1 MIIIPAIDLLNGEAV
16 RLYKG
21 DYDKKTVYSKDPVGL
36 AKNFEKMGAR
46 YLHVVDL
53 NGAKDGNTINIEAIR
68 KIKESVNIPVEVGGG
83 IRNAEAVSL
92 YLDELKIDRIIL
104 GTIAVNRPGFVK
116 EVLAEY
122 TAERIIVSVD
132 VLKGEVA
139 INGWLQGSS
148 VNYLEFI
155 GELKTLGVKYIIVTD
170 ISKDGALT
178 SPNWAMYEKIEGINV
193 IVSGGVACEDD
204 IEKAKNYY
212 GIIVG
217 KAYYEGKVD
226 LEKCLKRE

>member
-1 MIIIPAIDLLNGEAV
+1 VIIIPAIDLLNGEAV

-104 GTIAVNRPGFVK
+104 GTIAVNSPDFVK